1 MIKIYEN
8 KERGRVKVFFAVG
21 AESQIVSVSVGNNVV
36 PNRKG
41 FQFYVDYWVA
51 EQIDKTE
58 LVLTDSYP
66 RLRVKD
72 GESVEIPTEEQE
84 KQREIEELERK
95 LKELRGE
102 ETPEEE

>member
-1 MIKIYEN
+1 MIDIYDE
-8 KERGRVKVFFAVG
+8 KTGGKVKVFFAVDNDH
-21 AESQIVSVSVGNNVV
+21 QVVSVDVGNNAV
-36 PNRKG
+36 PTRKG

-66 RLRVKD
+66 QLRVKD
-72 GESVEIPTEEQE
+72 GESVEVPTEEEE